1 VTRLSDP
8 GEHGGS
14 VVANG
19 NAAALTGALRP
30 ARLRARTRRRLTGL
44 TMVAPMLVIVLAFL
58 GWPLIWTLVL
68 SLTNMTVTGPTA
80 THYQFIGLANY
91 RELFASGSGLV
102 QSILLSLYYLGA
114 SAYIGQALFGFVL
127 AYLMLRCTTTVRKVV
142 GSIIIVCWLVPEIIA
157 AWMWF
162 AMLSNGGTLQQGL
175 HAVGIPYQTW
185 LVSHPMISVSVANS
199 WRGVAF
205 SFLLFSAALSDVPAE
220 LIDAAQ
226 VDGANAWQRLRSVI
240 IPLLATTILVDFVL
254 ITLGT
259 LNDFTLIF
267 AMTGGGPGTS
277 SNVLSVFMYQQAFV
291 TFRLAY
297 GTASAVVLLAIG
309 AVFSFIYIR
318 TLRRQGALNFAR

>member
-1 VTRLSDP
+1 MQ
-8 GEHGGS
+8 
-14 VVANG
+14 N
-19 NAAALTGALRP
+19 
-30 ARLRARTRRRLTGL
+30 RTRRRLTGV
-44 TMVAPMLVIVLAFL
+44 TMVAPLVVVVLAFL
-58 GWPLIWTLVL
+58 GWPIIWTLVL

-80 THYQFIGLANY
+80 TNYQFIGLANY

-102 QSILLSLYYLGA
+102 QSILLSLYYLVA
-114 SAYIGQALFGFVL
+114 SAYVGQAVFGFVL
-127 AYLMLRCTTTVRKVV
+127 AYMMLRCTRAVRQVV

-162 AMLSNGGTLQQGL
+162 ALLSNGGTLQQGL
-175 HAVGIPYQTW
+175 HAIGIPYQTW
-185 LVSHPMISVSVANS
+185 LISHPMVSVSLANA

-220 LIDAAQ
+220 LLDAAK
-226 VDGANAWQRLRSVI
+226 VDGANAWRRLRSVI
-240 IPLLATTILVDFVL
+240 IPLLTTTILIDVVL
-254 ITLGT
+254 VTLGT

-297 GTASAVVLLAIG
+297 GTAIAVVLLAIG
-309 AVFSFIYIR
+309 AVFSVVYIR
-318 TLRRQGALNFAR
+318 TLRRQGGLNFVR

>member
-1 VTRLSDP
+1 
-8 GEHGGS
+8 
-14 VVANG
+14 
-19 NAAALTGALRP
+19 
-30 ARLRARTRRRLTGL
+30 
-44 TMVAPMLVIVLAFL
+44 MVAPLLVVVLAFL
-58 GWPLIWTLVL
+58 GWPIIWTLVL
-68 SLTNMTVTGPTA
+68 SLTNMTITGPTA

-91 RELFASGSGLV
+91 RQLFASGSGLV
-102 QSILLSLYYLGA
+102 QSILLSLYYLVA
-114 SAYIGQALFGFVL
+114 SAYIGQATFGFIL
-127 AYLMLRCTTTVRKVV
+127 AYLMLRCTQTVRKVV
-142 GSIIIVCWLVPEIIA
+142 GSIIIICWLVPEIIA

-185 LVSHPMISVSVANS
+185 LISHPMISVSLANS

-220 LIDAAQ
+220 LLDAAR
-226 VDGANAWQRLRSVI
+226 VDGANAWRRLRSII
-240 IPLLATTILVDFVL
+240 IPLLSTTILVDFVL

-291 TFRLAY
+291 TFQLAY
-297 GTASAVVLLAIG
+297 GTAIAVVLLLVG
-309 AVFSFIYIR
+309 AVFSVVYIR
-318 TLRRQGALNFAR
+318 TLRRQGALNLAR